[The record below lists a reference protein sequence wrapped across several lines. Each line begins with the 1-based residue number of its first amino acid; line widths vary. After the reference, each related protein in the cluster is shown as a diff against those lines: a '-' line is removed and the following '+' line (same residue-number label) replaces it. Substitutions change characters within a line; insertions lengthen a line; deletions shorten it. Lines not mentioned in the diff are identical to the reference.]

1 MMETAL
7 YQVSKKK
14 RENRERAEEKGRE
27 KQKIERER
35 KITFTNGLLT
45 NGFIK
50 ISSHILSIQGL
61 CLHLD

>member
-1 MMETAL
+1 METAL

-35 KITFTNGLLT
+35 KITFTNG
-45 NGFIK
+45 
-50 ISSHILSIQGL
+50 
-61 CLHLD
+61 